1 MAGQFG
7 TETDAMLAVG
17 QRIQDIQQ
25 AMQGQMRS
33 LESQLAPLAGSW
45 RGQASLAFQ
54 QVMVRWH
61 EDATRI
67 NTALDEI
74 ATQVERGSRDYAASD
89 EENRQAMAGLGGAGG
104 SGATPGPAAGA
115 TTPAGGGLGQYL

>member
-7 TETDAMLAVG
+7 TQTDTMLAAA
-17 QRIQDIQQ
+17 QRIEDIHQ

-33 LESQLAPLAGSW
+33 LQSQLAPLAGTW
-45 RGQASLAFQ
+45 RGQASVAFQ
-54 QVMVRWH
+54 QVMTRWN

-67 NTALDEI
+67 NTALDDI
-74 ATQVERGSRDYAASD
+74 AAKVAQGGRDYAASD
-89 EENRQAMAGLGGAGG
+89 EENRQAINRLGGGG
-104 SGATPGPAAGA
+104 GVGGPTGS